1 MRIRDPGWKNS
12 DPGCGINIPRIRNTD
27 QHLYCS
33 CMLLLFCAQ
42 DQMLEPETFL
52 PLDYIQAKPLKER
65 LRNITSVRGV
75 KLLYDVLNFN
85 PPDIKRAVLFVTN
98 NSLVCETPEDAMKV
112 AYEMEDGQRYL
123 TELPFLVYKIRVF
136 PAKYRKKLISSGR
149 PKIFNHRSSFFVIY
163 ITFFQKP
170 YP

>member
-1 MRIRDPGWKNS
+1 MEKKNPDPGSYFRDLRNNFYRLKILKYFDADP
-12 DPGCGINIPRIRNTD
+12 DPGSFRPWIRNKHPGSAT
-27 QHLYCS
+27 LIS
-33 CMLLLFCAQ
+33 PGLLLFCAQ

-112 AYEMEDGQRYL
+112 AYEMEDGQRFVL
-123 TELPFLVYKIRVF
+123 HRT
-136 PAKYRKKLISSGR
+136 
-149 PKIFNHRSSFFVIY
+149 IFSI
-163 ITFFQKP
+163 I
-170 YP
+170 

>member
-1 MRIRDPGWKNS
+1 
-12 DPGCGINIPRIRNTD
+12 
-27 QHLYCS
+27 
-33 CMLLLFCAQ
+33 
-42 DQMLEPETFL
+42 MLEPETFL

-123 TELPFLVYKIRVF
+123 AELSFLLYILGF
-136 PAKYRKKLISSGR
+136 FSAKYRQRSLFLQGDLKFL
-149 PKIFNHRSSFFVIY
+149 NHRSSFFLIIY
-163 ITFFQKP
+163 HIFQK
-170 YP
+170 YTLHEKNFVLIVILYKFVHH